1 MSCWISCGAKL
12 LHCNWTEIVYGI
24 VITPL
29 VKKNLS
35 FYVKT
40 SLNLVLQILLENF
53 VQQLFVCHCYHNI
66 RNSVAWSY
74 SLRENYPTGNS
85 ALNKSSNIGA
95 WMGFT
100 SYICFLRM
108 NLTLKVENHSIELVY
123 GSLYIFF
130 NHLNRDIFLF
140 KEFVKTNTLLDEERQ
155 APLRG
160 CIFLA

>member
-1 MSCWISCGAKL
+1 
-12 LHCNWTEIVYGI
+12 
-24 VITPL
+24 
-29 VKKNLS
+29 
-35 FYVKT
+35 
-40 SLNLVLQILLENF
+40 
-53 VQQLFVCHCYHNI
+53 
-66 RNSVAWSY
+66 
-74 SLRENYPTGNS
+74 
-85 ALNKSSNIGA
+85 
-95 WMGFT
+95 MGFT